1 MSQLINVTSEA
12 LQATI
17 RRLLPSQA
25 GFSEDLQATNLITP
39 IIDLT
44 PTAEGSV
51 LPTALQQA
59 VNFGGASAFIA
70 QNSTAALTSTPGF
83 YRIQGAVHVQP
94 NTSGTV
100 EASIVLS
107 EGATSKNVWRVLATS
122 NTNTASTSDV
132 IDFIFFIT
140 AGQSASAV
148 SSDVRVNFTGSFRQI
163 ATVNGTLVQP
173 SGFTFE

>member
-51 LPTALQQA
+51 LPTELQQA
-59 VNFGGASAFIA
+59 VNFGGASTFAV
-70 QNSTAALTSTPGF
+70 QGSSSGLTSTPGF
-83 YRIQGAVHVQP
+83 YRIRGAVHVQP

-100 EASIVLS
+100 EASVILT
-107 EGATSKNVWRVLATS
+107 EGASSKNVWRILATS
-122 NTNTASTSDV
+122 NTNTASNAIDL
-132 IDFIFFIT
+132 DFIFFIS
-140 AGQSASAV
+140 AGQSASV
-148 SSDVRVNFTGSFRQI
+148 SSSDVRVNLTGSLRQI

-173 SGFTFE
+173 QGFTFE